1 MMPSSDHSQF
11 QFAAERYVLD
21 ELPEQ
26 EKLAFED
33 HFFTCAAC
41 AQDVEDLLNIRDQ
54 SVIALP
60 ELDRHKVREKRPWFS
75 QLWIPQFAVGAL
87 AVLAIFT
94 AYQNAVVIPHL
105 KAEGHSP
112 LEILS
117 APQTVSS
124 TRAASALTFNMADRP
139 DPLVIATD
147 WPVSYDRYRATVSRH
162 SAADLLWSDEAPAKN
177 NELAI
182 ALRPNRLGPGS
193 YDLKIFGIRNGTDTQ
208 LVTRSFSIQ
217 SSSTQEKDG
226 R

>member
-1 MMPSSDHSQF
+1 MTRASDHSQF

-75 QLWIPQFAVGAL
+75 QLWVPQFAVGAL
-87 AVLAIFT
+87 AVLGIFS
-94 AYQNAVVIPHL
+94 AYQNVLIRHL
-105 KAEGHSP
+105 RAETQDP

-117 APQTVSS
+117 PRTLSS
-124 TRAASALTFNMADRP
+124 TRAASSLTFRKSDRQETLVFPADWAIR
-139 DPLVIATD
+139 
-147 WPVSYDRYRATVSRH
+147 YERYRATISRR
-162 SAADLLWSDEAPAKN
+162 AATDFLSSDEASVKDRQ
-177 NELAI
+177 I
-182 ALRPNRLGPGS
+182 TVALWPKRLNAGQ
-193 YDLKIFGIRNGTDTQ
+193 YILKIFGIRNGTDTEVVEQ
-208 LVTRSFSIQ
+208 SFNIQ
-217 SSSTQEKDG
+217 ETSSE
-226 R
+226 